1 MDPEHS
7 KDEMSITAIED
18 DSNREEY
25 QNTEESKNEDLKDD
39 DDEQGELV
47 DQLAEE
53 FLTGDNLSNTESQKS
68 ELLLC

>member
-7 KDEMSITAIED
+7 NDEMSITAIED

-25 QNTEESKNEDLKDD
+25 QNTEESKNEDLKD

>member
-7 KDEMSITAIED
+7 NDEMSITAIED

-39 DDEQGELV
+39 DEQGELV

-53 FLTGDNLSNTESQKS
+53 FLTGDNLSNTESRKS

>member
-7 KDEMSITAIED
+7 NDEMSITAIED

-68 ELLLC
+68 E

>member
-7 KDEMSITAIED
+7 KDEMSITAIEG
-18 DSNREEY
+18 DSNREEN

-47 DQLAEE
+47 ESICRLV
-53 FLTGDNLSNTESQKS
+53 LSKIWRDT
-68 ELLLC
+68 LLVVH

>member
-7 KDEMSITAIED
+7 KDEMSITAIEG
-18 DSNREEY
+18 DSNREEN

-47 DQLAEE
+47 DQLAED
-53 FLTGDNLSNTESQKS
+53 FLTGDNLSNTESRKS